1 MRILNPKS
9 RPLLLFV
16 LLASAAYGQEIP
28 QAIDLQ
34 AKSSTYDR
42 NSGHLVFAEVTIS
55 QGEMSV
61 SANLAE
67 ATELEF
73 ENAAWIFTG
82 NVQISTVEA
91 LISGDKA
98 VINFQDHRLVRANIS
113 GHPATINWESSDSDE
128 AIFGQASEL
137 VYDREAGTLSLTG
150 DAVLRSGISEISG
163 NTLLYDFNAEQVIAG
178 SPDDASQGVRIT
190 ITPEET
196 GANELTEISDKE
208 PTETSDKESAET
220 SPAESALAREDEL

>member
-98 VINFQDHRLVRANIS
+98 VINFQDHRLVRASIS
-113 GHPATINWESSDSDE
+113 GQPATINWESSDSDE

-137 VYDREAGTLSLTG
+137 VYNREAGTLSLTG

-163 NTLLYDFNAEQVIAG
+163 NTLLYDFNAEQVVAG
-178 SPDDASQGVRIT
+178 SLDDASQGVRIT

>member
-16 LLASAAYGQEIP
+16 LLASAAHGQEIP

-82 NVQISTVEA
+82 NVQISTLEA

-98 VINFQDHRLVRANIS
+98 VINFRDHRLVRASIS
-113 GHPATINWESSDSDE
+113 GQPATINWESSDSDE

-137 VYDREAGTLSLTG
+137 VYNREAGTLSLTG
-150 DAVLRSGISEISG
+150 DALLRSGISEISG

-196 GANELTEISDKE
+196 GADELTEISDKE
-208 PTETSDKESAET
+208 PTENSDKESAET

>member
-1 MRILNPKS
+1 MRILNPKF
-9 RPLLLFV
+9 RPLLLF
-16 LLASAAYGQEIP
+16 LLIAAAYGQEVP
-28 QAIDLQ
+28 EAIDLQ

-42 NSGHLVFAEVTIS
+42 ESGHLVFEEVTIS
-55 QGEMSV
+55 QGDMSV

-73 ENAAWIFTG
+73 ENAAWIFIG

-91 LISGDKA
+91 LISGEKA
-98 VINFQDHRLVRANIS
+98 VINFQDHRLVRASII
-113 GHPATINWESSDSDE
+113 GQPATINWESSENDE

-137 VYDREAGTLSLTG
+137 VYNREAGTLNLTG

-163 NTLLYDFNAEQVIAG
+163 NTLLYDFNAEQVVAG

-196 GANELTEISDKE
+196 GANELTENSATELTDISDQ
-208 PTETSDKESAET
+208 ESTET

>member
-42 NSGHLVFAEVTIS
+42 NSGHLVFKGVTIS

-61 SANLAE
+61 SANSAE

-98 VINFQDHRLVRANIS
+98 VINFQDHRLVRASIS
-113 GHPATINWESSDSDE
+113 GQPATINWESSDNDE

-137 VYDREAGTLSLTG
+137 VYNREAGTLSLTG

-163 NTLLYDFNAEQVIAG
+163 NTLLYDFNAEQVVAG

-196 GANELTEISDKE
+196 GANELTENNDKE
-208 PTETSDKESAET
+208 PTKTSDKESAET
-220 SPAESALAREDEL
+220 SPAESATARGDEL

>member
-98 VINFQDHRLVRANIS
+98 VINFQDHRLVRASIS
-113 GHPATINWESSDSDE
+113 GQPATINWESSDSDE

-137 VYDREAGTLSLTG
+137 VYNREAGTLSLTG

>member
-98 VINFQDHRLVRANIS
+98 VINFQDHRLVRASIS
-113 GHPATINWESSDSDE
+113 GQPATINWESSENDE

-137 VYDREAGTLSLTG
+137 VYNREAGTLSLTG

-208 PTETSDKESAET
+208 PTEN